1 MKPIRC
7 YILDDEPLAVALL
20 SDYVQKSP
28 LLELVG
34 SSTSALTALAELQQL
49 EVDLCFIDIQ
59 MPELTGLQ
67 IMNLLGRKT
76 YFIITS
82 AYNQYALEGYEH
94 NVIDYLLKPIT
105 YERFFK
111 SIQKAMPLVVQNTT
125 PLAPPIKTEQEN
137 HLFIKSDGKHIKVL
151 FDDLKYVEGLKDYLV
166 LHLKN
171 ERLITLS
178 TLKEMEDKLPNQQFI
193 RVHKSYII
201 NKQHLDT
208 IERNRLYIDKAIIPI
223 GDTYK
228 KTVLGQ
234 LLKE

>member
-1 MKPIRC
+1 MSPIRC

-28 LLELVG
+28 QLELVG
-34 SSTSALTALAELQQL
+34 SSTSALTALTELQQL
-49 EVDLCFIDIQ
+49 DVDLCFIDIQ

-67 IMNLLGRKT
+67 IMNLLGRKA

-111 SIQKAMPLVVQNTT
+111 SIQKASPIIQQNNIVTT
-125 PLAPPIKTEQEN
+125 PPKIDQEN
-137 HLFIKSDGKHIKVL
+137 HLFIKTDGKHIKVL
-151 FDDLKYVEGLKDYLV
+151 FNDLKYIEGLKDYLV
-166 LHLKN
+166 LHLVN
-171 ERLITLS
+171 ERLITLC
-178 TLKEMEDKLPNQQFI
+178 TLKEMEDKLPSHLFI
-193 RVHKSYII
+193 RVHKSFII

-208 IERNRLYIDKAIIPI
+208 IERNRLYIDKTIIPI
-223 GDTYK
+223 GETYK
-228 KTVLGQ
+228 KTVLTQ
-234 LLKE
+234 LIRE

>member
-1 MKPIRC
+1 MSTIRC

-28 LLELVG
+28 QLVLVG
-34 SSTSALTALAELQQL
+34 SSTSALTSLTELQQL
-49 EVDLCFIDIQ
+49 DVDLCFIDIQ

-111 SIQKAMPLVVQNTT
+111 SIQKTSPIIQQNNIVTT
-125 PLAPPIKTEQEN
+125 PPKIDQEN
-137 HLFIKSDGKHIKVL
+137 HLFIKTDGKHIKVL
-151 FDDLKYVEGLKDYLV
+151 FNDLKYIEGLKDYLV
-166 LHLKN
+166 LHLVN
-171 ERLITLS
+171 ERLITLC
-178 TLKEMEDKLPNQQFI
+178 TLKEMEDKLPSHLFI
-193 RVHKSYII
+193 RVHKSFII
-201 NKQHLDT
+201 NKQHLDA

-223 GDTYK
+223 GETYK

>member
-1 MKPIRC
+1 MSTIRC

-28 LLELVG
+28 QLELVG
-34 SSTSALTALAELQQL
+34 SSTSALTALTELQQL
-49 EVDLCFIDIQ
+49 DVDLCFIDIQ

-67 IMNLLGRKT
+67 IMNLLGRKA

-111 SIQKAMPLVVQNTT
+111 SIQKASPIIQQNNIVTT
-125 PLAPPIKTEQEN
+125 PPKIDQEN
-137 HLFIKSDGKHIKVL
+137 QLFIKTDGKHIKVL
-151 FDDLKYVEGLKDYLV
+151 FNDLKYIEGLKDYLV
-166 LHLKN
+166 LHLVN
-171 ERLITLS
+171 ERLITLC
-178 TLKEMEDKLPNQQFI
+178 TLKEMEDKLPSHLFI
-193 RVHKSYII
+193 RVHKSFII

-208 IERNRLYIDKAIIPI
+208 IERNRLYIDKTIIPI
-223 GDTYK
+223 GETYK
-228 KTVLGQ
+228 KTVLTQ
-234 LLKE
+234 LIRE

>member
-1 MKPIRC
+1 MNPIRC

-28 LLELVG
+28 QLELVG
-34 SSTSALTALAELQQL
+34 SSTSALTALTELQQL
-49 EVDLCFIDIQ
+49 DVDLCFIDIQ

-67 IMNLLGRKT
+67 IMNLLGRKA

-111 SIQKAMPLVVQNTT
+111 SIQKASPIIQQNNIVTT
-125 PLAPPIKTEQEN
+125 PPKIDQEN
-137 HLFIKSDGKHIKVL
+137 HLFIKTDGKHIKVL
-151 FDDLKYVEGLKDYLV
+151 FNDLKYIEGLKDYLV
-166 LHLKN
+166 LHLVN
-171 ERLITLS
+171 ERLITLC
-178 TLKEMEDKLPNQQFI
+178 TLKEMEDKLPSHQFI
-193 RVHKSYII
+193 RVHKSFII

-223 GDTYK
+223 GETYK
-228 KTVLGQ
+228 KLVLGQ